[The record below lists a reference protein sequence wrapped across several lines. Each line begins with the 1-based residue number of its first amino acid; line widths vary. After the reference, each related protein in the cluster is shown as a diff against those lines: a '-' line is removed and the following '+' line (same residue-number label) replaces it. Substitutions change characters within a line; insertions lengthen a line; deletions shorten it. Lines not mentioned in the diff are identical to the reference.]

1 MKSLRVYDILT
12 EEGTALSTLRNPDII
27 MNMQND
33 FEWTDVFTELEK
45 ILDEPIES
53 YSYEV
58 VE

>member
-12 EEGTALSTLRNPDII
+12 EEGSTLSEV
-27 MNMQND
+27 MMSMEHD
-33 FEWTDVFTELEK
+33 FDWTDVFTELEK
-45 ILDEPIES
+45 IVGEPIES